1 MTEVKKFVILKYTI
15 FNLPV
20 ALWLFIISRSKNLC
34 FHKEYLLMENEIK
47 IYSQVLLLLLLLSI
61 AIPVKEPKMLAAQ
74 SNGLEQL
81 MI

>member
-1 MTEVKKFVILKYTI
+1 
-15 FNLPV
+15 
-20 ALWLFIISRSKNLC
+20 
-34 FHKEYLLMENEIK
+34 MENEIK